1 MTIVLFAP
9 SSEALPSYRR
19 CLPLDAAIMA
29 TSSWPLTRAAA
40 AAAECVV
47 VVALDRSGA
56 ERFDVRRA
64 LGALRA
70 EHPSLAIVC
79 ATEGA
84 GLRRVLARDGTAS
97 EVVRADGPFALRAG
111 VEAARTAALLA
122 RSASRVRESRAMGS
136 ALIDALVH
144 LLTCDPPPTTVNA
157 LSAATGVHRRTLW
170 YQWVRRARG
179 ASVRLEDVVT
189 WVVLLRGCVR
199 RARGM
204 PWTAAAAELGV
215 DRKTLA
221 RAAARY
227 GVAPLPD
234 LAAGRVEAQGLLR
247 RQFAEKVLGVV
258 WRGGG

>member
-9 SSEALPSYRR
+9 SGEVLQSNKR
-19 CLPLDAAIMA
+19 CLPLDASIMA
-29 TSSWPLTRAAA
+29 TSSWALTRGAA

-64 LGALRA
+64 LAVLRS

-84 GLRRVLARDGTAS
+84 ALRRALLADRTAS
-97 EVVRADGPFALRAG
+97 EVVRAADGPFALRAG
-111 VEAARTAALLA
+111 VESARTAALLA
-122 RSASRVRESRAMGS
+122 RSAARMSEARAIGGALSR
-136 ALIDALVH
+136 ALVH
-144 LLTCDPPPTTVNA
+144 LMTQDPPPPTVNA
-157 LSAATGVHRRTLW
+157 LAEATGIHRRTLW

-221 RAAARY
+221 RAAARC
-227 GVAPLPD
+227 GITPLPD
-234 LAAGRVEAQGLLR
+234 LAARQGSAQGLI
-247 RQFAEKVLGVV
+247 RQAFSEKVLGVM
-258 WRGGG
+258 WRG